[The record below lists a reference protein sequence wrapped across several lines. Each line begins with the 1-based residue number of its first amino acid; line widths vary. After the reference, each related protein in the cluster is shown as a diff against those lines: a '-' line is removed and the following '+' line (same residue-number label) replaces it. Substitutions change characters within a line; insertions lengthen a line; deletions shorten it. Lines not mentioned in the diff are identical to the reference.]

1 MKDKHLALGALFG
14 FILSRAGATDYDA
27 ISGMFRLVDLHLF
40 GVIGIAV
47 LVSAAGFALARRL
60 GARSRNGEL
69 LSFEKKPMTRG
80 LAVGALLFG
89 VGWAVSGTCPGT
101 ALAQIG
107 EGRLAGVLT
116 FAGILLGAR
125 LQIWQK
131 DRLLRRT
138 EPPTTGAE
146 APTAAR

>member
-1 MKDKHLALGALFG
+1 MKDTHLALGALFG

-27 ISGMFRLVDLHLF
+27 ISGMFQLLDLHLL

-47 LVSAAGFALARRL
+47 LVSALGFALARRA
-60 GARSRNGEL
+60 GARSRNGEVL
-69 LSFEKKPMTRG
+69 TFEKKPMTRG

-125 LQIWQK
+125 LELWQ
-131 DRLLRRT
+131 RERRGRR
-138 EPPTTGAE
+138 EAGAE
-146 APTAAR
+146 HRVAASSAS